1 MKKYHIKISW
11 HDTFH
16 GENESKLV
24 EVASE
29 ENPLVCSFEEGRQ
42 NIKSIQENIE
52 LEAATW
58 NNRGL
63 KSTQERSQ
71 LIEAQKDK
79 SWFCFDSFLG
89 LLNEDG
95 SLDTAIDTSEL
106 ALYTKKGRKV
116 AVFFSPYFHSIKL
129 LGEEGLTLCDTF
141 WHNNEHCSNYSAEL
155 VEIIPLEEK
164 LKITW

>member
-1 MKKYHIKISW
+1 MTKYYIKISW
-11 HDTFH
+11 HDSFH

-42 NIKSIQENIE
+42 NLKSIQENIE

-71 LIEAQKDK
+71 LIEAQKGK
-79 SWFCFDSFLG
+79 RWFWFDSFIG

-95 SLDTAIDTSEL
+95 TLDTAIDASEL
-106 ALYTKKGRKV
+106 DAYTKKGRKA
-116 AVFFSPYFHSIKL
+116 AVFYIPNFYAIKL
-129 LGEEGLTLCDTF
+129 LGGGKPVICDTF
-141 WHNNEHCSNYSAEL
+141 WHNNEHCNNYSAEL
-155 VEIIPLEEK
+155 VKIIPLEEK